1 MSEEING
8 GKFVCPYCKSEVD
21 AKDVVECDECLN
33 SICVGCATICE
44 TCGEPLCP
52 CCADIAAICD
62 ECGVAKGFYD
72 LMNCPL
78 CERCI
83 CVDCMYDH
91 LTGRHSAKP

>member
-1 MSEEING
+1 MSEEVNG

-21 AKDVVECDECLN
+21 AKDVVECDECLR

-62 ECGVAKGFYD
+62 ECGVAKAFYD
-72 LMNCPL
+72 LMTCPL